1 MDIPLAYHRLRQLDT
16 ATNLQALSALNSVGL
31 HKLKGD
37 KRDFWSVDVNAQWR
51 ILFRFRDG
59 DAYDVHI
66 LDPH

>member
-1 MDIPLAYHRLRQLDT
+1 MDIGLAHQRPRQLNT

-37 KRDFWSVDVNAQWR
+37 RRGLWSIDIKAGWR
-51 ILFRFRDG
+51 IHFRFADG
-59 DAYDVHI
+59 NAHDVEI